1 MCMTDPLADLLTR
14 IRNGQMAS
22 KAEVLV
28 PASKLKTSVL
38 EVLKYEGYIAGFQ
51 QETEGGKAFTRIE
64 LKYYRGQPVIETIS
78 RVSKPGRRIYRD
90 RESIPSIM
98 GGFGIAIVS
107 TSKGVM
113 SDRKARAI
121 GEGGEVLCLVA

>member
-1 MCMTDPLADLLTR
+1 
-14 IRNGQMAS
+14 MAS
-22 KAEVLV
+22 KADVLV
-28 PASKLKTSVL
+28 PASKLKSSVL
-38 EVLKYEGYIAGFQ
+38 DVLKTEGYIAGFRN
-51 QETEGGKAFTRIE
+51 ETVDGKAFTRIE

-90 RESIPSIM
+90 RDSIPSIM